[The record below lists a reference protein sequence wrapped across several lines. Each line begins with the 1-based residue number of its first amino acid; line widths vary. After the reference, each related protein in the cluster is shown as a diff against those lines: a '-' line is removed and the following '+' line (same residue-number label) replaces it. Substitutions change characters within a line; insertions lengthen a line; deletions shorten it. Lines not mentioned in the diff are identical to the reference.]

1 MAYNATTQIF
11 SYMDEVSKEL
21 VASNVATIIAAV
33 TPLVALGLTI
43 VLMVEGTFKLYG
55 GDGEPLTDML
65 KKFAFWGLILS
76 ISSAG
81 GWYQRD
87 LADVAL
93 KTPDEFA
100 SILIVDGKS
109 GSNVQNEVASTIDK
123 ALENGLKT
131 AQRAFDNAGVTS
143 GAGLASFLLAAAVL
157 LSTVLVCGI
166 GAALILMAKFMLAIA
181 VCFGPIFIICLM
193 FDSLRELFSKWIG
206 SVINFGLITILLS
219 ATFGLLMKFYGKA
232 VAAAAD
238 PAADSPIL
246 VPIITCGLL
255 TVVTWFVLKKIPDLA
270 ASWGSGVSVQFVPG
284 RQRPGKGG
292 GGQGAGGGG
301 KGGAGAG
308 AGSGAGAAGAG
319 GGAAAGAGGAAA
331 GAAGAAASAV
341 GSAMQGMAR
350 GSRRAG

>member
-81 GWYQRD
+81 GWYQKE

-131 AQRAFDNAGVTS
+131 AQKAFDNAGVTS

-181 VCFGPIFIICLM
+181 VCFGPIFIMCLM

-232 VAAAAD
+232 VASAAD
-238 PAADSPIL
+238 PAANLPIL

-270 ASWGSGVSVQFVPG
+270 ASWGSGVSVQFAPG

-308 AGSGAGAAGAG
+308 SGAGAAGAG
-319 GGAAAGAGGAAA
+319 GGAAAAGAGGAAA

>member
-181 VCFGPIFIICLM
+181 VCFGPIFIMCLM

-246 VPIITCGLL
+246 VPIITCGTHDRSNQYL
-255 TVVTWFVLKKIPDLA
+255 D
-270 ASWGSGVSVQFVPG
+270 
-284 RQRPGKGG
+284 RHRYRNHQR
-292 GGQGAGGGG
+292 GA
-301 KGGAGAG
+301 
-308 AGSGAGAAGAG
+308 
-319 GGAAAGAGGAAA
+319 
-331 GAAGAAASAV
+331 
-341 GSAMQGMAR
+341 
-350 GSRRAG
+350 

>member
-181 VCFGPIFIICLM
+181 VCFGPIFIMCLM

-238 PAADSPIL
+238 PAADAPIL